1 MTSCDTNILFVA
13 LEVTRPGHQAA
24 RRFLESQARNDSFA
38 LCELVL
44 IELYGL
50 LRNPIT
56 AARPL
61 GPDQAVSLLDQ
72 LRSNPVWQVLD
83 YPGPE
88 AGLMPQLWTAAAAPG
103 FARRKIYDARLALTL
118 RHHGV
123 TEFATANVKDFEGA
137 GFTRVWN
144 PIESPPQSAP
154 ARKRTR

>member
-13 LEVTRPGHQAA
+13 LEESHMGHDTA
-24 RRFLESQARNDSFA
+24 RRFLESHAGDDSFA

-44 IELYGL
+44 LELYGL

-56 AARPL
+56 SIHPL
-61 GPDQAVSLLDQ
+61 GPDQAVRLLDQ
-72 LRSNPVWQVLD
+72 LRSNPAWQVLD
-83 YPGPE
+83 YPGPG

-123 TEFATANVKDFEGA
+123 TEFATANIKDFEGF
-137 GFTRVWN
+137 GFNRVWN
-144 PIESPPQSAP
+144 PLEP
-154 ARKRTR
+154 ARA